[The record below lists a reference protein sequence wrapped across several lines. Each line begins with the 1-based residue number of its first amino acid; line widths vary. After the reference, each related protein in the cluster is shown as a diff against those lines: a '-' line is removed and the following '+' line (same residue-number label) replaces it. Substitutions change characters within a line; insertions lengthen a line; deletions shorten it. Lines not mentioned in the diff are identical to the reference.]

1 MNNTDEYLQAISIGV
16 LVAFFLFN
24 TRRGSK
30 ANELCRECLLLLKEK
45 PCVKREKLGE
55 QLYKDIYLIMAGA
68 SILISDNT
76 NATEY
81 TEKLVQICRES
92 GERLEECQLGIQLAK
107 VYLSQSK
114 PLKAKDLYEK
124 ALSISKE
131 ISCRALEAC
140 CYSGLG
146 TAYKALRE
154 YEKCREHFEKSLAI
168 YKEIGDRKGEATI
181 YRSLG
186 TVCRSVGEYQK
197 AREYIEKSL
206 AISKETGDRNEEAGC
221 YGNLGAVYGSLGEHG
236 KEREYIEKS
245 LAISKEIGNR
255 CGEAMCYC
263 NLGTTCH
270 SVGEYE
276 KAREYFKKSLAIAKE
291 IGNRYGEAKCYGNL
305 GTVYNSVGEYE
316 KSKEHIEKSLA
327 IFREIGDEGEE
338 AFYYRNLGGVYGS
351 VGEYEKDREY
361 CKKSLKIC
369 KRIGDRQGEANCYL
383 DLGTTFCNLGKY
395 AEANEYYQKA
405 LAITTDIGDRPGEAV
420 SYRIQG
426 TILRSIGDVAKA
438 KEHLEK
444 ALSISQEIG
453 ARVEEAANFLQLGK
467 VYCNL
472 KQYAKAEQ
480 YVKRGLEIC
489 EETGNVKIQLESF
502 QELGHVR
509 MNDGKISEA
518 ISCFLEGIK
527 KCEDIRSSLRHNDQ
541 FKMSFSDENIRSYR
555 DLSALLC
562 QTENPYE
569 ALYVSELGKA
579 RALADLMSAQ
589 YSAQN
594 GISADPQRWTGI
606 ERVMDKECN
615 CTCLYV
621 SYHWNC
627 IFFWILTASGVMHFR
642 MTNGKKVIADDGI
655 REDLN
660 EFLNFRSF
668 GILPEELCEDRSLN
682 VFEQESESCEED
694 CHEGARNPGQESKDN
709 QGPKMNLPLCHKLI
723 IAPVADLLEGRDII
737 VVPDRAL
744 YNVPFAALP
753 DEKGKYFSENYMV
766 RLAPSL
772 TTLKLIHE
780 SPPDYHSQ
788 TGALVVGNPD
798 VGRVRFDSR
807 PVDISRLPCAE
818 REAKMVG
825 EKLDV
830 EPLIGQHATK
840 QAVLQAMNSVG
851 LIHIAAHGNSER
863 GEIALAPAFRAPN
876 RLPLEEDYLLTMSD
890 ISKVQLRAKLVVLS
904 CCHSARGKIKAEGAV
919 GIARAFLGSGARS
932 VLVALWALEDR
943 ATEHLMSCFYEH
955 LVDGKSASE
964 SLHEAMK
971 WMRSNGFSDSG
982 WAPFVLIG
990 DNVTFDFGKRGKNH

>member
-16 LVAFFLFN
+16 LVACFLLN
-24 TRRGSK
+24 TRQGLK
-30 ANELCRECLLLLKEK
+30 AIELCRECLLLLKEK
-45 PCVKREKLGE
+45 PCIKGEKLGE
-55 QLYKDIYLIMAGA
+55 LLYKDIYSIMANA
-68 SILISDNT
+68 STLISDNI
-76 NATEY
+76 NAIKY
-81 TEKLVQICRES
+81 REKLVQICRES
-92 GERLEECQLGIQLAK
+92 GERLEECQLGIQLAEM
-107 VYLSQSK
+107 YLTQSK

-146 TAYKALRE
+146 TAYKGVRE
-154 YEKCREHFEKSLAI
+154 YEKCREHIEKSLAI
-168 YKEIGDRKGEATI
+168 YKEIGDREGEATI
-181 YRSLG
+181 YGNLG
-186 TVCRSVGEYQK
+186 TVYQSVGKYQE
-197 AREYIEKSL
+197 ARKYIKKSL
-206 AISKETGDRNEEAGC
+206 AILKEIGSRNEEARC
-221 YGNLGAVYGSLGEHG
+221 YGNLGAVYASLSQYG
-236 KEREYIEKS
+236 KARECTKKS
-245 LAISKEIGNR
+245 FAIFKEIGDR
-255 CGEAMCYC
+255 EGEAFCYG
-263 NLGTTCH
+263 NLGTLCH

-276 KAREYFKKSLAIAKE
+276 KARQFFQKSLAILKE
-291 IGNRYGEAKCYGNL
+291 TGDRRKEATCYGNL
-305 GTVYNSVGEYE
+305 GTVYKSVGEYE
-316 KSKEHIEKSLA
+316 KSREHIEKSLA
-327 IFREIGDEGEE
+327 ILREIGDEKGE

-351 VGEYEKDREY
+351 VGEYEKNREY
-361 CKKSLKIC
+361 CKQSLKIC
-369 KRIGDRQGEANCYL
+369 KRIGDRQGEACCYQS
-383 DLGTTFCNLGKY
+383 LGATLCNLGKY
-395 AEANEYYQKA
+395 AKANKYCQKA
-405 LAITTDIGDRPGEAV
+405 LAITTDIGDRRGEAF

-438 KEHLEK
+438 KEHFEK

-453 ARVEEAANFLQLGK
+453 ARAEVAENFLHLGK

-489 EETGNVKIQLESF
+489 EETGDVKLQLESF

-509 MNDGKISEA
+509 MKEGKIFEA

-579 RALADLMSAQ
+579 RALADLLSAQ
-589 YSAQN
+589 YSMQN
-594 GISADPQRWTGI
+594 GISADPQTWTGI

-668 GILPEELCEDRSLN
+668 GIFP
-682 VFEQESESCEED
+682 
-694 CHEGARNPGQESKDN
+694 
-709 QGPKMNLPLCHKLI
+709 NLPLCHKLI
-723 IAPVADLLEGRDII
+723 IAPVADLLEGREVII
-737 VVPDRAL
+737 VPDRAL

-753 DEKGKYFSENYMV
+753 DEKGKYFSENYRV

-788 TGALVVGNPD
+788 TGALIVGNPD
-798 VGRVRFDSR
+798 VGKVYFGSH
-807 PVDISRLPCAE
+807 VADISRLPGAE

-830 EPLIGQHATK
+830 EPLIGLHATK

-851 LIHIAAHGNSER
+851 LIHIAAHGDAER

-876 RLPLEEDYLLTMSD
+876 RLPEEEDCLLTMSD

-904 CCHSARGKIKAEGAV
+904 CPHSARGKIKAEGAV

-932 VLVALWALEDR
+932 VLVALWALEER
-943 ATEHLMSCFYEH
+943 ATEHLMSRFYKH

-971 WMRSNGFSDSG
+971 WMRSNGFSDSD

-990 DNVTFDFGKRGKNH
+990 DNVTFDFGKKGKNH